1 MKLESRKEEVKD
13 ASLTTAALARVDEMS
28 ATEGEMDR
36 ASFHPGS
43 GGVDRPPADDESR
56 STLVAGDEAR
66 RISEAPGRNGSD
78 ADAAADSASRF
89 SSTAITRSVPTVQE
103 DEKAA
108 PLFSEQETKG
118 FFARWDSLQVGF
130 IDEPRHAVEQA
141 DNLVAGAMKRLAE
154 IFADERAHLEGQW
167 DRGDNVST
175 EDLRIAMQRYRSF
188 FRRLLAI

>member
-1 MKLESRKEEVKD
+1 MKLESRKEEVKA
-13 ASLTTAALARVDEMS
+13 ASLTTAALPRVDD
-28 ATEGEMDR
+28 TERGMDR
-36 ASFHPGS
+36 ASYHPGS
-43 GGVDRPPADDESR
+43 GRPPADDESR

-66 RISEAPGRNGSD
+66 RISEAPGQIGPD
-78 ADAAADSASRF
+78 ADAAAGRGAHPPATGGNGLVTASQ
-89 SSTAITRSVPTVQE
+89 A
-103 DEKAA
+103 DEKAT
-108 PLFSEQETKG
+108 PLFSEQEAKG

-175 EDLRIAMQRYRSF
+175 EDLRVAMQRYRSF
-188 FRRLLAI
+188 FRRLLAV